1 MPPPPPPSF
10 QNPGRYKMLICIRRK
25 PGLTRGEFQD
35 YWLRHHG
42 PLAASV
48 NARGLAPGMR
58 GYVQNHTI
66 DTDHMRAFREVRGMA
81 VEPYDGVTEVWL
93 DDPADL
99 DMGDSLSDEIIAAN
113 QMLIEDEASFVDL
126 EGSSVFITRDHNV
139 FMTAPRG
146 PFCKM
151 IICDR
156 RLATLSRQQF
166 QDYWLHHHAP
176 LASSVRERGL
186 APPML
191 AYIQNHTVDTP
202 LIGAFRV
209 ARGMLDPGYDG
220 LAEVWLKE
228 MADIGRVDRD
238 DPAQRA
244 ADDRLLEDEL
254 KFVDFAGC
262 SVFMAAPHRI
272 F

>member
-1 MPPPPPPSF
+1 MTESRFASF
-10 QNPGRYKMLICIRRK
+10 LNPGRYKMIICIRRK

-35 YWLRHHG
+35 YWLRRHG

-48 NARGLAPGMR
+48 NARGLAPAML
-58 GYVQNHTI
+58 GYVQNHTLE
-66 DTDHMRAFREVRGMA
+66 TEHMRAFREVRGMA

-93 DDPADL
+93 EDPADL
-99 DMGDSLSDEIIAAN
+99 DMGESLTDEIIAAN

-126 EGSSVFITRDHNV
+126 EQSCVFITRDHNL
-139 FMTAPRG
+139 FMAQPLR
-146 PFCKM
+146 PFYKM

-156 RLATLSRQQF
+156 RLPTLSRAGF
-166 QDYWLHHHAP
+166 QDYWLNRHWP
-176 LASSVRERGL
+176 LAASVRESGHS
-186 APPML
+186 PPML

-220 LAEVWLKE
+220 IAEVWLGE
-228 MADIGRVDRD
+228 VEDIGRVDRE

-244 ADDRLLEDEL
+244 ADRMLLEDEL

-262 SVFMAAPHRI
+262 SVFMAVPHRI